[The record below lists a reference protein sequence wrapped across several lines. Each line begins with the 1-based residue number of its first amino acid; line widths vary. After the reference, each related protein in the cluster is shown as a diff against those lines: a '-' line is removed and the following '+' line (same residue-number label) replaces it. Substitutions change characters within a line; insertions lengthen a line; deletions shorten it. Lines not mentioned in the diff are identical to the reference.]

1 MIGFINNLYSGPSL
15 LIILALVLIFFGAK
29 RLPELARSLGLAIRE
44 FDKAKNEPNKP
55 GDSIESKESKTPE
68 PPKE

>member
-1 MIGFINNLYSGPSL
+1 MIGFINNLYQGPSL

-44 FDKAKNEPNKP
+44 FDKAKNEPKEVKDAEAP
-55 GDSIESKESKTPE
+55 KDSEQ
-68 PPKE
+68 PKE